1 MYKKLTE
8 DYKVPAYLSDGYVTA
23 DVKSYGPAEY
33 SNVNNDDEYT
43 IHEKIYYVRSVN
55 ADEWMMFSP
64 PFHVSNVYVLET
76 SSEDALA
83 NSVSTTITTPVDPV
97 NTVEREAALA
107 RQAEYNLDFASIL
120 ASELRTDMSSNLNR
134 PFNTH
139 YNSFI
144 EYAKDPTNKQGRNYS
159 SEIKKIQ
166 IYPFTG
172 SNYDAHFFIYKS
184 EDNVWAYDTE
194 EDQFVTDWIVSQP
207 STIEI
212 DGVKRNVIMEQGG
225 IYALQFPFCPK
236 CEGFSDA
243 YGTLNSRG
251 FWDYWTGKLIVFEG
265 YGPQVIPG
273 KNIAQLIADPANTE
287 SNTGELRCNP
297 TFAEYV
303 IDDRDDVLSFYTFD
317 NNFYNLD
324 DKQLMKAGEVYLVTN
339 ISTPNPIKGRMK
351 SVDPETGG
359 IIYDTNTNN
368 QTSTPTIAGD
378 HKMLVYT
385 IDGGVGIVPVVAQ
398 QVSIY
403 NAAGQLITSQYL
415 TEEMQISLPTGIYL
429 ICGEK
434 EKAKAV
440 VR

>member
-1 MYKKLTE
+1 
-8 DYKVPAYLSDGYVTA
+8 
-23 DVKSYGPAEY
+23 
-33 SNVNNDDEYT
+33 
-43 IHEKIYYVRSVN
+43 
-55 ADEWMMFSP
+55 MMFSP

-83 NSVSTTITTPVDPV
+83 NSVSTTITTPEDQVS
-97 NTVEREAALA
+97 TEEREAALA

-184 EDNVWAYDTE
+184 EDNVWAYDSE
-194 EDQFVTDWIVSQP
+194 KDQFETDWKVSQP

-236 CEGFSDA
+236 CEGFDA
-243 YGTLNSRG
+243 DGFLNLRG

-297 TFAEYV
+297 TFAEYA
-303 IDDRDDVLSFYTFD
+303 IDDRDDVLSFNTYD
-317 NNFYNLD
+317 NNFYGISE
-324 DKQLMKAGEVYLVTN
+324 QLKAGEVYLVTN

-359 IIYDTNTNN
+359 IIYDTNKNN
-368 QTSTPTIAGD
+368 QTSTPTIADD

-385 IDGGVGIVPVVAQ
+385 IDGGVGIVPVIAQ